1 MNGVQAA
8 EIAPPAHPK
17 RPVKHSSMK
26 VAAFSSA
33 TWANDADFEAL
44 REEEERKVYANSGFD
59 NCHSLCNVPHSV
71 ICPWRHRLH
80 STDAPATTCKS
91 VTFHATQ
98 ATGTFWAYIG
108 MTWGSLGVVYGDL
121 GAHTM

>member
-1 MNGVQAA
+1 MAEEQPVNGGQAA

-44 REEEERKVYANSGFD
+44 REEEERKVRANTGFD
-59 NCHSLCNVPHSV
+59 YRHPLCNV
-71 ICPWRHRLH
+71 
-80 STDAPATTCKS
+80 
-91 VTFHATQ
+91 
-98 ATGTFWAYIG
+98 
-108 MTWGSLGVVYGDL
+108 
-121 GAHTM
+121 